1 MFADLI
7 NRTLKCFSNKK
18 NTANHTDLYDELI
31 KEAKKYFNE
40 KEVLLIKKAYLVAN
54 DLHRGQKRNSG
65 EPYIIHPLYVSYY
78 LLTEL
83 KLHDASSIAASLLH
97 DTIEDCGI
105 NYDFLAS
112 RFNADIA
119 SLVLGVTKM
128 KDLDFTSKEEK
139 EDYNNYL
146 LLKHILEDYRVI
158 YIKLADRLHNMR
170 TLKYLKRDRQIA
182 NAKETRDLYAPLANR
197 LGIYSLKW
205 ELEDLAFKYLEPEE
219 YHELV
224 EGINKKREERTKFI
238 EKIMVDIRTALK
250 KQRIDAEVT
259 GRAKHLYS
267 IYRKM
272 KRDNKTLDQIYDLF
286 ALRILVNS
294 VKDCYSALGVVH
306 ELYSPMPGRFKDYIA
321 VPKPNMYQSIH
332 TTLLGEKGTPF
343 EVQIRTWEMHKVAEF
358 GIAAHWAYKEASYFG
373 RKQSVKVEEDKL
385 AWLRET
391 LEWQKELQ
399 DPQEFL
405 NTLKTELF
413 EDEVYVFTP
422 KGAIK
427 VLPRGATPI
436 DFAYTIHAEIGNRM
450 TGCKINS
457 KMMPIITPL
466 QSGDIVEIITS
477 DKSKGP
483 SRDWLKF
490 VKSSTARNRIKSW
503 FKKAQKAENIEK
515 GKELIEKEL
524 KRIGFSHSDLFKP
537 EYIDPMLEKYKYKNL
552 EDMYS
557 AIGFGANSAVK
568 VIAKMLQEYRKE
580 HEEEDIEKK
589 IEELKKAKQQKKPK
603 PSSSGVIVKGIDNCL
618 VKLSKCCNPLPGDE
632 IVGYITKG
640 RGVSVHRKDCY
651 NVKDLISEEN
661 RMIDVEWYEEEKSSY
676 QAEIEIF
683 SNDRVG
689 LLVDILKQLG
699 TTKANILGVNTKT
712 TKERIAIIDITL
724 EVENLEELNKAQRV
738 VRKVDSVYDVK
749 RKK

>member
-1 MFADLI
+1 MQENKEIKIQDVIAKRKEHSRRVDTKLI
-7 NRTLKCFSNKK
+7 MKAYNL
-18 NTANHTDLYDELI
+18 A
-31 KEAKKYFNE
+31 NE
-40 KEVLLIKKAYLVAN
+40 KHKE
-54 DLHRGQKRNSG
+54 QKRGSG
-65 EPYIIHPLYVSYY
+65 EPYIIHPLNVAYILADIGLDDS
-78 LLTEL
+78 T
-83 KLHDASSIAASLLH
+83 ICAALLH
-97 DTIEDCGI
+97 DVVEDT
-105 NYDFLAS
+105 DVTD
-112 RFNADIA
+112 ADLRKEFSDEIA
-119 SLVLGVTKM
+119 DMVAGVTK
-128 KDLDFTSKEEK
+128 LSKIQFATVEEQQV
-139 EDYNNYL
+139 
-146 LLKHILEDYRVI
+146 EDYRKMFLAMGKDIRVI
-158 YIKLADRLHNMR
+158 LIKLADRLHNMR
-170 TLKYLKRDRQIA
+170 TLKYLKRERQIA
-182 NAKETRDLYAPLANR
+182 NARETRDLYAPLANR

-205 ELEDLAFKYLEPEE
+205 ELEDLSFKYLEPEE

-238 EKIMVDIRTALK
+238 DKIMDDIRVALK
-250 KQRIDAEVT
+250 KQKIDAEVT

-294 VKDCYSALGVVH
+294 VKDCYAALGVVH

-343 EVQIRTWEMHKVAEF
+343 EVQIRTWEMHRIAEF

-436 DFAYTIHAEIGNRM
+436 DFAYNIHAEIGNKM

-466 QSGDIVEIITS
+466 NSGDIVEIITS
-477 DKSKGP
+477 ENSKGP

-490 VKSSTARNRIKSW
+490 VKSSGAKNKIKSW
-503 FKKAQKAENIEK
+503 FKKAQKTENIEK

-524 KRIGFSHSDLFKP
+524 KRIGFTHSDLFKP
-537 EYIDPMLEKYKYKNL
+537 EYIEPMLEKYKYKTI
-552 EDMYS
+552 EEMY
-557 AIGFGANSAVK
+557 AAVGFGANSSVK
-568 VIAKMLQEYRKE
+568 VIARMLQEYRKE
-580 HEEEDIEKK
+580 HQEEDIEQKL
-589 IEELKKAKQQKKPK
+589 EELKKAKQRKVK
-603 PSSSGVIVKGIDNCL
+603 PSNSGIIVKGIDNCL

-640 RGVSVHRKDCY
+640 RGVSVHRKDCI

-661 RMIDVEWYEEEKSSY
+661 RMIDVEWYEEEKASY
-676 QAEIEIF
+676 QAEVEVF
-683 SNDRVG
+683 SNDRTG
-689 LLVDILKQLG
+689 LLVDILKELG

-712 TKERIAIIDITL
+712 TKERIAIINITL
-724 EVENLEELNKAQRV
+724 ELENLTELNKVLRAI
-738 VRKVDSVYDVK
+738 RKVDSVYEVK